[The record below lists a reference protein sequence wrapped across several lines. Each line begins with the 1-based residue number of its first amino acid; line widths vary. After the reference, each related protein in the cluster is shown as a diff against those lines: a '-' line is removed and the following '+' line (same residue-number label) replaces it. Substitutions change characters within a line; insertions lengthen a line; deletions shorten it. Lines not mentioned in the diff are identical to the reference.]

1 MGWLTAP
8 LGFPVS
14 ALFAVKTFA
23 TEPMSFAFT
32 ILISSGCAGS
42 SRTIRKSSWIRNR
55 ALPFTPSN
63 ASYKSPSLAGAIDI
77 VTRSRDQFTTSGYVV
92 NKITAAG
99 LRADFKNSIANL
111 AKSHGDGP
119 ATFTGQ
125 FSISS
130 PTFQSR
136 PEHHCIAMAVAIRR

>member
-1 MGWLTAP
+1 LAHGAAELP
-8 LGFPVS
+8 GV
-14 ALFAVKTFA
+14 
-23 TEPMSFAFT
+23 
-32 ILISSGCAGS
+32 ISLHSQNFRDGAYVFRVHDFDFKRCAGS